1 MHQCFHFNVI
11 IIQISLNDIYLISIH
26 TNMNIFE
33 RRHKGSS
40 PCLFFGHTIYKI
52 DNNNNGYT
60 VYLISFHSYAKIYQ
74 NIYLVSVFDIIVLL
88 LTLKHYKTNDL
99 QLGIRVGFTH
109 LDRGRG
115 TSLATDQDS
124 LCNLVTTKTPL
135 SVPRPGR
142 RVAAPLLIITRTR

>member
-1 MHQCFHFNVI
+1 MSI
-11 IIQISLNDIYLISIH
+11 ISLNDIYLISIH

-74 NIYLVSVFDIIVLL
+74 NIYIVIIVLL

-115 TSLATDQDS
+115 TSLR
-124 LCNLVTTKTPL
+124 TKTVCVTWSPQKLL
-135 SVPRPGR
+135 SVSRGR
-142 RVAAPLLIITRTR
+142 GGVWRRLSSS

>member
-11 IIQISLNDIYLISIH
+11 ILQISLNDIYLISIH

-74 NIYLVSVFDIIVLL
+74 NIYIVSVFDIIVLL

-115 TSLATDQDS
+115 TSLR
-124 LCNLVTTKTPL
+124 TKTVCVTWSPQKLL
-135 SVPRPGR
+135 SVSRGR
-142 RVAAPLLIITRTR
+142 GGVWRRLSSS